1 MRYNKFETSPA
12 GELVNRVRKRLE
24 QENTYYYFICMDN
37 KKVGAIR
44 IIDSHEKNMNKRIS
58 PLFILPE
65 YQRKGIAQTA
75 IRLCEK
81 SMVKMGGN

>member
-1 MRYNKFETSPA
+1 
-12 GELVNRVRKRLE
+12 
-24 QENTYYYFICMDN
+24 MDN